1 MVLCPMY
8 LLITHI
14 FIGKYRMSRRSKK
27 SDVENGEYEE
37 DRGEEMQANT
47 SIVCFVV
54 VVVVVV
60 VVAVIVMLHKQVI
73 VI

>member
-8 LLITHI
+8 LLITMHI

-54 VVVVVV
+54 VVV
-60 VVAVIVMLHKQVI
+60 AVIVMLHKQVI